1 MTRSGRSSRA
11 SSPSGDDRRA
21 HDFLA
26 EVEAELK
33 RLTIAVHLADWAAT
47 TTGTPEAQRKAA
59 ESETRLRTYLS
70 ARSRYDRIVE
80 LRDAPELGD
89 PILRRQLERLALDH
103 RANLLAPEVIGDL
116 VRRSKAIESEFV
128 NFRAQLD
135 AREVTNNELLK
146 VMRTER
152 DERRRKEAWEASK
165 QIAPRVSAQLREL
178 VGRRNDAARSLGFRD
193 YYAMRLELDEIDE
206 AELLATFAELKR
218 LTDQPFTAAK
228 REVDRRLAAHYG
240 IQIDALRPW
249 HYEDPFFQEPPLSQE
264 LALDVYFKGRDL
276 VQIADGFYGG
286 IGLPLRDV
294 LDRSDLFERPG
305 KDQHAYCTNIDR
317 EDDVRILCNLEDND
331 HWMGVLLHELGH
343 AAYEKYIPRSLPWIL
358 RQPAHIATTEAIAMF
373 MDRLAYNVGWLESA
387 AGARPENRDDL
398 RERAAAALRFEL
410 LLTARWVLV
419 MTFFERELYANPE
432 RADLNVFWWDL
443 VEDLQQVR
451 RPPGRDAPD
460 WAAKIHLAV
469 APVYYHNYLLGELI
483 ASQLGAALRRELP
496 RGEAASGW
504 VGRAELG
511 EFLRE
516 RMFTPGA
523 SLHWQTLLQR
533 VTGSRLAPDA
543 FLEEFAG

>member
-1 MTRSGRSSRA
+1 MDDVRA
-11 SSPSGDDRRA
+11 GS
-21 HDFLA
+21 FLA
-26 EVEAELK
+26 EVEADLK
-33 RLTIAVHLADWAAT
+33 PLSIAVHLADWEAT

-70 ARSRYDRIVE
+70 SRSRYEKIVE
-80 LRDAPELGD
+80 LRDSPELRD
-89 PILRRQLERLALDH
+89 PILRRQLQLLALAH
-103 RANLLAPEVIGDL
+103 RPNLLTPEVIDDL

-135 AREVTNNELLK
+135 GREVTNNELLE

-152 DERRRKEAWEASK
+152 DERRRKAAWEASK
-165 QIAPRVSAQLREL
+165 QIAPRVSERLRDL
-178 VGRRNDAARSLGFRD
+178 VRRRNEAARSLGFRD

-206 AELLATFAELKR
+206 AELLRTFEELKR
-218 LTDQPFTAAK
+218 RTDQPFTVAK
-228 REVDRRLAAHYG
+228 AEIDRRLAVRYG
-240 IQIDALRPW
+240 IEPQALRPW

-264 LALDVYFKGRDL
+264 LGLDVHFKGRDL
-276 VQIADGFYGG
+276 VQIADDFYGG

-317 EDDVRILCNLEDND
+317 EDDVRVLCNLKDND

-343 AAYEKYIPRSLPWIL
+343 AAYEKYMPRSLPWIL

-373 MDRLAYNVGWLESA
+373 MDRLAYDIDWLESA
-387 AGARPENRDDL
+387 AGARPDDRSAL
-398 RERAAAALRFEL
+398 RERAAATLRFEL

-419 MTFFERELYANPE
+419 MTFFERELYADPE
-432 RADLNVFWWDL
+432 RSDLNAFWWEL
-443 VEDLQQVR
+443 VEELQQVT
-451 RPPGRDAPD
+451 RPRGRDAPD

-483 ASQLGAALRRELP
+483 ASQLGAALRREVL
-496 RGEAASGW
+496 GGGAASGW
-504 VGRAELG
+504 AGRGELG
-511 EFLRE
+511 DFLRE

-523 SLHWQTLLQR
+523 SVHWQALLQQA
-533 VTGSRLAPDA
+533 TGSRLTPDA
-543 FLEEFAG
+543 FLEEFAR